1 MSGVQDL
8 MEMLK
13 LGSRYAPVL
22 SVVHRDR
29 QVPQKNHSDLTYVEP
44 LFARIYVC

>member
-13 LGSRYAPVL
+13 LGSRYSPVL